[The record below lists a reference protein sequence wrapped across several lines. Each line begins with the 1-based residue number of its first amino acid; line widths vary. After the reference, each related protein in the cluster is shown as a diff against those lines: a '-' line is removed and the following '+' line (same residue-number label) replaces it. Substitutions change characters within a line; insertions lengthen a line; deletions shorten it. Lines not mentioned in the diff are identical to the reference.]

1 MLFTENPARV
11 ISKIAGNR
19 GVRAFGG
26 ESQASDEKKS
36 ESRLIGELSKK
47 SIEKFE
53 KGKMVKSKQN
63 ENDSIMQNFAMKI
76 RSERVKN
83 KITQEK
89 LSEKIGITTVH
100 LRNIESGRNIPNYV
114 VWLKLCTELGINVEE
129 FQRDYIV
136 PWLKNENANFH

>member
-1 MLFTENPARV
+1 
-11 ISKIAGNR
+11 
-19 GVRAFGG
+19 
-26 ESQASDEKKS
+26 
-36 ESRLIGELSKK
+36 
-47 SIEKFE
+47 
-53 KGKMVKSKQN
+53 MVKSKQN

-114 VWLKLCTELGINVEE
+114 VWLKLCAELGINVEE

-136 PWLKNENANFH
+136 PWLKNENTNFH

>member
-1 MLFTENPARV
+1 
-11 ISKIAGNR
+11 
-19 GVRAFGG
+19 
-26 ESQASDEKKS
+26 
-36 ESRLIGELSKK
+36 
-47 SIEKFE
+47 
-53 KGKMVKSKQN
+53 MVKSKQN

-100 LRNIESGRNIPNYV
+100 LRNIESGRNIPNCV

>member
-47 SIEKFE
+47 SE
-53 KGKMVKSKQN
+53 
-63 ENDSIMQNFAMKI
+63 
-76 RSERVKN
+76 
-83 KITQEK
+83 
-89 LSEKIGITTVH
+89 
-100 LRNIESGRNIPNYV
+100 RNIRG
-114 VWLKLCTELGINVEE
+114 K
-129 FQRDYIV
+129 
-136 PWLKNENANFH
+136 